1 MLPLWKGGG
10 QVCGPRTPVAAGYR
24 APAGRNGSE
33 LREMLPLWKGGMQ
46 VCGPRTPVAA
56 GYRDP
61 ADRNGSE

>member
-33 LREMLPLWKGGMQ
+33 SREMLPLWNGGVQ
-46 VCGPRTPVAA
+46 VCGLRTTVVA
-56 GYRDP
+56 G
-61 ADRNGSE
+61 